1 MDFIYYGKFD
11 SEGKNSWISSV
22 KEEVIKYNEDE
33 LCGFKISNQ
42 MFIDMMSGSKIINR
56 FEKNKEITKD
66 IPMFLISGDDDPVG
80 NFGKDIKKLFNR
92 YKENNLK
99 EVKYKVY
106 NAIRH
111 EVIRDIR
118 KDEVYTD
125 LENWILERV

>member
-1 MDFIYYGKFD
+1 
-11 SEGKNSWISSV
+11 
-22 KEEVIKYNEDE
+22 
-33 LCGFKISNQ
+33 

-56 FEKNKEITKD
+56 FEKNIEITKD